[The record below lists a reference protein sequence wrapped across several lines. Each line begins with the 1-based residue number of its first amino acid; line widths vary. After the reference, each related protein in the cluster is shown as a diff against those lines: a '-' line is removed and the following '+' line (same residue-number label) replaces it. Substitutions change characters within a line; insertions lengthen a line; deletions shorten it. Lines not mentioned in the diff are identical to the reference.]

1 MSGCIERFLCDE
13 MLVRL
18 GRWLRAAGYDVAIA
32 EAGEEDRVLLQRARE
47 EGRLFVTRDSQLQEL
62 RDSAG
67 VVVLLEENQLAGQLR
82 ELSRLCNIDWLC
94 HPFSRCLECNSELVA
109 AEDAVKGRV
118 PPEALREEETLL
130 YCPTCDKPYWNGSHV
145 RRMRCKLEQLSAG
158 IWDGVVDEELADNNK
173 RQK

>member
-47 EGRLFVTRDSQLQEL
+47 EGRLFVTRDSQLREL

-82 ELSRLCNIDWLC
+82 ELSWLCNIDWLC

-109 AEDAVKGRV
+109 AEDTVKGRV